1 MREIFKKEDDNIV
14 AIIQARMCSTRLPGK
29 VMKDI
34 SGKPMLWHVIYRV
47 KYSKLIN
54 KIVVATSTNKEDDI
68 IENFCKENRILF
80 YRGDEED
87 VLKRYYEAAK
97 IYNGNKIVRITSDCP
112 LIDPEIVDIVIKEH
126 LKDEVDYTSNTIE
139 RTFPR
144 GLDTEVFNFEA
155 LERANEMAKEKYQRE
170 HVTIFIYE
178 NPHLFKIKN
187 VRNFKDLS
195 HLRWTVDEERDLIF
209 VREIYKR
216 LYKGNIFFMRDIL
229 EVLEKE
235 IDLKKINEMVKQKPV
250 K

>member
-1 MREIFKKEDDNIV
+1 MREIFKKEDNIV
-14 AIIQARMCSTRLPGK
+14 AIIQARMRSTRLPGK

-54 KIVVATSTNKEDDI
+54 KIVVATSTNREDDI

-155 LERANEMAKEKYQRE
+155 LEMANEMAKEKYQRE

-235 IDLKKINEMVKQKPV
+235 PDLKRINEMVKQKPV

>member
-1 MREIFKKEDDNIV
+1 MKEIFKKEDNIV

-126 LKDEVDYTSNTIE
+126 LKDGVDYTSNTIE

-144 GLDTEVFNFEA
+144 GLDTEVFNFET

-195 HLRWTVDEERDLIF
+195 HLRWTVDEEKDLIF

-235 IDLKKINEMVKQKPV
+235 PDLKRINEMVKQKPV

>member
-1 MREIFKKEDDNIV
+1 
-14 AIIQARMCSTRLPGK
+14 
-29 VMKDI
+29 
-34 SGKPMLWHVIYRV
+34 
-47 KYSKLIN
+47 
-54 KIVVATSTNKEDDI
+54 
-68 IENFCKENRILF
+68 
-80 YRGDEED
+80 
-87 VLKRYYEAAK
+87 
-97 IYNGNKIVRITSDCP
+97 
-112 LIDPEIVDIVIKEH
+112 
-126 LKDEVDYTSNTIE
+126 
-139 RTFPR
+139 
-144 GLDTEVFNFEA
+144 

-195 HLRWTVDEERDLIF
+195 HLRWTVDEEKDLIF

-235 IDLKKINEMVKQKPV
+235 PDLKKINEMVKQKPV

>member
-1 MREIFKKEDDNIV
+1 MREIFKKEDNIV
-14 AIIQARMCSTRLPGK
+14 AIIQARMRSTRLPGK

-235 IDLKKINEMVKQKPV
+235 PDLKRINEMVKQKPV

>member
-126 LKDEVDYTSNTIE
+126 LKDGVDYTSNTIE

-144 GLDTEVFNFEA
+144 GLDTEVFNFET
-155 LERANEMAKEKYQRE
+155 LKRANEMAKEKYQRE

-235 IDLKKINEMVKQKPV
+235 PDLKRINEMVKQKPV

>member
-1 MREIFKKEDDNIV
+1 MREIFKKEDENIV

-235 IDLKKINEMVKQKPV
+235 PDLKRINEMVKQKPV